1 MEHSQ
6 ADAIEPDTSK
16 RILVVDDEKN
26 IRFTVVHALR
36 TSSFQVDAAASGVE
50 GLDLFRRNSYDL
62 LLIDLRMPGMTG
74 LEMLREIR
82 RTSPAFP
89 PAVIVTAYGVP
100 QQLLEAASLGAI
112 DCIRK
117 PFSIQVIRAMVRE
130 IFRRLKPDSD
140 AAPQTADEFLNEG
153 KRRLMVGN
161 CDDAELALAR
171 AVALDPS
178 LTDGH
183 FHLGICALLGGRND
197 EAADHFRRVLMFDS
211 TNKTAGEY
219 LAWLSEKD
227 I

>member
-6 ADAIEPDTSK
+6 ADAIEPETPK

-50 GLDLFRRNSYDL
+50 GLDLFRRNPYDL

-82 RTSPAFP
+82 RTSPTMP

-117 PFSIQVIRAMVRE
+117 PFSIQVIRSMVRE
-130 IFRRLKPDSD
+130 IFRRLEPEPETS
-140 AAPQTADEFLNEG
+140 PQTAEGFLNEG
-153 KRRLMVGN
+153 KRWVMLGN
-161 CDDAELALAR
+161 CDDAERALAR
-171 AVALDPS
+171 AVALDSS
-178 LTDGH
+178 LADGY
-183 FHLGICALLGGRND
+183 FHLGLCALLGGRSD
-197 EAADHFRRVLMFDS
+197 EAAGYFRRVLMLD
-211 TNKTAGEY
+211 TNNKTAGEY
-219 LAWLSEKD
+219 LAWLSGKE